1 MKLANDEN
9 VVVIHCL
16 AGKGRTGT
24 VICCYLLYSG
34 RFNSVNDAL
43 NYYGKKRFHGEGL
56 SVN

>member
-1 MKLANDEN
+1 MKLANVEN

-34 RFNSVNDAL
+34 RFNNVNDAL
-43 NYYGKKRFHGEGL
+43 SYYGKKRFHGEGL